1 MSEPRRGIRFQVM
14 GRPPYCWNNYGVW
27 AKRLVRLSWYDYH
40 NSPAFPWN
48 YHFWLVLCGQ
58 HLCLEDAGFLKVQH
72 DALPSQQD
80 KDTRS
85 LPVTAQREVWG
96 TRAHNLLRSI
106 EMRS

>member
-1 MSEPRRGIRFQVM
+1 MELPFLACSVQTAP
-14 GRPPYCWNNYGVW
+14 
-27 AKRLVRLSWYDYH
+27 L
-40 NSPAFPWN
+40 
-48 YHFWLVLCGQ
+48 
-58 HLCLEDAGFLKVQH
+58 LEDAGILKVQH

-85 LPVTAQREVWG
+85 LPVMAQREVWG